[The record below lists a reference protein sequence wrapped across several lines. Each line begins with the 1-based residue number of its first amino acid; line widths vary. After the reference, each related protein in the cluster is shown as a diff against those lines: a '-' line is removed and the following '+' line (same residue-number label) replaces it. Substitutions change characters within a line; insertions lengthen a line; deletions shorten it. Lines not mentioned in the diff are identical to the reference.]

1 MIGNCQTET
10 LRQGFAR
17 IDVLNKMFDVKYHFI
32 HLPEK
37 HLREF
42 AAKDIETCDI
52 LLVQDNRLWDEF
64 PLRDCVRPGADI
76 RKFPLIRFASLWPF
90 DAWNGPGDSSRTH
103 DREAPENLRPF
114 PISTACS
121 AGCARRSPTR
131 TPALTPIVR

>member
-17 IDVLNKMFDVKYHFI
+17 IDVLNKLFDVKYHFV

-52 LLVQDNRLWDEF
+52 SAGPGQSHWDEF
-64 PLRDCVRPGADI
+64 PLRDCLRPGADV
-76 RKFPLIRFASLWPF
+76 RKFPLIRFALVMAVRRLEWP
-90 DAWNGPGDSSRTH
+90 G
-103 DREAPENLRPF
+103 
-114 PISTACS
+114 
-121 AGCARRSPTR
+121 
-131 TPALTPIVR
+131 